1 MTLPSTPREDVYSM
15 YQNPSAAAAAV
26 GRKAEDVVRFEKL
39 AEGGFNRTFI
49 ITMRDGFQ
57 FVGRVPYPVMEPKR
71 LVIASEVAT
80 MDFLR
85 SHGIPVPEVYDYSA
99 TPENAAGT
107 EYLFMELVSGTNLGD
122 VWHDLPEKAR
132 IRVVKNIVEVES
144 RLFSLSFPASGS
156 LFYTKDL
163 PAEFNRIDVPIAGA
177 VCDARFCVGP
187 GTRLGLW
194 YGRRLDLQI
203 DRGPRTYQP
212 IYLQLE
218 HIHF

>member
-1 MTLPSTPREDVYSM
+1 VFNVPEFKRL
-15 YQNPSAAAAAV
+15 AAAAV
-26 GRKAEDVVRFEKL
+26 DRKVEDVVRFEKL
-39 AEGGFNRTFI
+39 AEGGFNRTFL
-49 ITMRDGFQ
+49 ITMCGGFQ
-57 FVGRVPYPVMEPKR
+57 FVGRVPYPVTQPKR

-85 SHGIPVPEVYDYSA
+85 SHGIPVPKVYSYSA
-99 TPENAAGT
+99 TPENVAGT

-132 IRVVKNIVEVES
+132 IRVVKNIVEMES

-163 PAEFNRIDVPIAGA
+163 PAEFNRIDVPIADA
-177 VCDARFCVGP
+177 VRDARFCVGP
-187 GTRLGLW
+187 DIRLGLW

-203 DRGPRTYQP
+203 DHGPRTYQL
-212 IYLQLE
+212 Y
-218 HIHF
+218 IHSYSVYSQP